1 LLLGKQEEL
10 SMIKKLFAIAALVFG
25 VGVAA
30 SAPAP
35 AIDFICSCTVCAGGT
50 GPGCRDL
57 KAGHFTSCSSWWAT
71 YGSHCP

>member
-1 LLLGKQEEL
+1 MLRKLL
-10 SMIKKLFAIAALVFG
+10 ITAALV
-25 VGVAA
+25 VVTTIV
-30 SAPAP
+30 STAPAP

-57 KAGHFTSCSSWWAT
+57 KSGHFTSCSSWWAT